1 MARDKKI
8 PDVPPSPAGMVI
20 KDRLDELGLNPFKA
34 ARIGGLPRTFI
45 YEMLNGKKRSFSQK
59 SMEQMAKALNWTEGE
74 LSERLSTSTRKLS
87 TESPTYISGGSS
99 RSNEEHASSAMESAN
114 SASPEAAFVGLVRIL
129 RPDLSGNIPDLL
141 KLFLNLAAM
150 PADSRISLPLADQ
163 MYLRA
168 QLLAQRFAPKQ
179 P

>member
-1 MARDKKI
+1 MAKDKKVL
-8 PDVPPSPAGMVI
+8 DVPPSHAGRVI
-20 KDRLDELGLNPFKA
+20 KERLDELGRNPFDA

-45 YEMLNGKKRSFSQK
+45 YEMLNGKKRSFRQE
-59 SMEQMAKALNWTEGE
+59 SMEQMAKALNWTGGE
-74 LSERLSTSTRKLS
+74 LSERLSIPTRKPS
-87 TESPTYISGGSS
+87 TESLTYISNGFS
-99 RSNEEHASSAMESAN
+99 RPNEEHPSSAAKFDN
-114 SASPEAAFVGLVRIL
+114 SAGSEAAFVGLVRIL

-141 KLFLNLAAM
+141 TLFRDLAAM
-150 PADSRISLPLADQ
+150 PADTRISLPLADQ